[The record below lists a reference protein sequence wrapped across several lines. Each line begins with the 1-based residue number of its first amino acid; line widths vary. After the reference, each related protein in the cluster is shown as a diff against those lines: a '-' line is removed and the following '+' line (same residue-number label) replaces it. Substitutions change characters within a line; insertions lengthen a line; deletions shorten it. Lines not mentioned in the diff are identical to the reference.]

1 MSAWSRRPSCGQNGS
16 SADRQ
21 NERAASAT
29 SAHARSGA
37 SASRSS
43 AARAAP
49 PLAIGTLAEIAP
61 HAREIRRRHA
71 IELFLRREVA
81 RRRGCDTIEEKTGLT
96 PRAFVEL
103 ARERGFDAGTKATP
117 ILQWLAEDYGLG
129 RGHGMALV
137 HVITKGDRIS
147 TKHVGSAGSHRDES
161 DRLWLDG
168 KDSKPAGW

>member
-1 MSAWSRRPSCGQNGS
+1 MSFQAYLD
-16 SADRQ
+16 A
-21 NERAASAT
+21 
-29 SAHARSGA
+29 
-37 SASRSS
+37 
-43 AARAAP
+43 
-49 PLAIGTLAEIAP
+49 
-61 HAREIRRRHA
+61 
-71 IELFLRREVA
+71 
-81 RRRGCDTIEEKTGLT
+81 IEEKTGLA

-117 ILQWLAEDYGLG
+117 ILQRLAEDDDLG
-129 RGHGMALV
+129 RGHSMALV